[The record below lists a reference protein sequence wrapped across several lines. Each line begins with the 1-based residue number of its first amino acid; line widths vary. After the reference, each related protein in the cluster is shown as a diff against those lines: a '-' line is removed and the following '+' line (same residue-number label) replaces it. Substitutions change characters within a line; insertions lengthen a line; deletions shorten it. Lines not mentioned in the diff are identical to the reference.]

1 MKKNYVHH
9 LVVSGVLE
17 NKNNSKIEDM
27 NKILIK
33 KRIDELML
41 NVKYR
46 TNESLKDILN
56 NITPLKGAAN
66 NQEICTTIGH
76 KCLTT
81 NLYKNS
87 YLRTWNSINE
97 LIRNSIVI
105 FN

>member
-56 NITPLKGAAN
+56 NITHEKYI
-66 NQEICTTIGH
+66 Q
-76 KCLTT
+76 
-81 NLYKNS
+81 
-87 YLRTWNSINE
+87 
-97 LIRNSIVI
+97 
-105 FN
+105 